1 MHRNHIL
8 DPDEEAE
15 GSGRRITVR
24 RKHILDDT
32 LKSLRRTPWQLSKH
46 LRVVFMGEAGIDD
59 RGPRRE
65 FLGRRKA
72 ALYYFYFFRLLLLE
86 VGRNNSYFQGPANKR
101 VPHHNIVNLHNNVF
115 FYVGQIIALSLVH
128 DGPCVQWL
136 APTTVKYLLG
146 LEVVPNIDDIP
157 DIDIQRKMK
166 GVSS

>member
-1 MHRNHIL
+1 MLLVHRNHIL

-59 RGPRRE
+59 GGPRRE
-65 FLGRRKA
+65 
-72 ALYYFYFFRLLLLE
+72 FFRLLLLE
-86 VGRNNSYFQGPANKR
+86 IGRNNSYFQGPANKR

-146 LEVVPNIDDIP
+146 LEDVQTSMISRTLIS
-157 DIDIQRKMK
+157 K
-166 GVSS
+166 GK